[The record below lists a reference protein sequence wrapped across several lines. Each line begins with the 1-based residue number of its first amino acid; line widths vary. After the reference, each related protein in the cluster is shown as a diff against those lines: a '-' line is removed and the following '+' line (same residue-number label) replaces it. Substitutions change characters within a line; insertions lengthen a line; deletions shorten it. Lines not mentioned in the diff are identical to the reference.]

1 MAQILYKERAK
12 QIARLTYPDLLRR
25 GKELA
30 FKIAEAEFNQDRSI
44 SMASKEYIT
53 NKLEL
58 KLINNI
64 LDSRHS

>member
-30 FKIAEAEFNQDRSI
+30 FKIAGMRLKIAEI
-44 SMASKEYIT
+44 SLKIPSK
-53 NKLEL
+53 
-58 KLINNI
+58 
-64 LDSRHS
+64 

>member
-1 MAQILYKERAK
+1 
-12 QIARLTYPDLLRR
+12 LTYPDLLRR